1 MDWDH
6 TLNLPKTSFP
16 MKAELV
22 KREPQFQRFWQEQ
35 DIYHKALEKPAPR
48 GLFILHDGPPYSNGD
63 IHMGHALN
71 KTLKDIIVKFRML
84 QGYRSPFVPGWDN
97 HGMPIENEVTK
108 EFRRKGEKP
117 DKVTLRKRCREYA
130 AHFVNRQREQF
141 QRLGCIG
148 DWKNPYL
155 TMSYEFEATL
165 VRVFGELVERGY
177 IYRGLKPVLW
187 CPVCETALADAEIEY
202 HTHTSPSITV
212 RFALKEDPGGVFP
225 AEDGKQAY
233 ILIWTTTPWT
243 IPSNLAV
250 AVHPAEPYAIVET
263 DGAQYLLAEAL
274 VESTMSRIG
283 AKEYRVVRTVP
294 GNQLSGLV
302 FQHPL
307 YGRESPVVFA
317 DYVTMTEGTGVV
329 HIAPGHGE
337 EDFHTGQE
345 YGLQVL
351 CPVDVQ
357 GKFTAEVGERI
368 AGKYVRDADAEII
381 EWLREQGALMAHEP
395 YEHQYP
401 YCWRCHSPLLFRA
414 TVQWFMNIDHKNHRQ
429 RCLEA
434 IDRVKWFPPQSIN
447 RIRSMVQGRP
457 HWCLSRQR
465 AWGVGIPAFYCK
477 ACGEVLLEPALIA
490 RIADEVEKAGSDV
503 WFEKPAEFFLPEGIR
518 CPKCGNTTFDKEDDI
533 LDVWF
538 DSGCTH
544 RAVLEKR
551 PELRW
556 PSDVYLE
563 GSDQHRG
570 WFNSSLMIAV
580 ATKDDA
586 PYRAVITNGWMLD
599 GEGRAMHKSWGNV
612 ISPLEVINKYGADV
626 LRLWVSSCNYFED
639 VRLSFEILDRTAE
652 AYRRIRNTIRFLL
665 GNLYDYDPAQHR
677 VVESQMLPLD
687 QWAMARTR
695 KLLADCVA
703 AYEVYEFHRVYQ
715 NVHNFCVVDMS
726 AFYLDVLKDRLYCSP
741 PTSHERRSA
750 QTVLHF
756 IAQTLAQLL
765 APIITHTAEEVWQAL
780 PGENKALSVLLS
792 QLPEDPFSVHDDA
805 MLERWEPVLAV
816 RETVNKAMEQARQS
830 EMIRRSQEAAL
841 HIKMDDETWSALKP
855 FFADL
860 STLYMVSSVE
870 VEQWDEEEVSVTV
883 RKAEGEKCPR
893 CWQIR
898 TDIGT
903 DAEYPDLCARCAA
916 AVRAIG

>member
-148 DWKNPYL
+148 DWENPYL

-225 AEDGKQAY
+225 VEDGKQAY

-317 DYVTMTEGTGVV
+317 DYVTMTEGTRRGAYRARARRGGLPHRSGVRLAGAVSGGRAGQVHRRGGRAHRGQTCARRRRGDYRMAAGTGRADGARALRTPVSLLLALSLPPVVPSDGAVV
-329 HIAPGHGE
+329 H
-337 EDFHTGQE
+337 
-345 YGLQVL
+345 
-351 CPVDVQ
+351 
-357 GKFTAEVGERI
+357 
-368 AGKYVRDADAEII
+368 
-381 EWLREQGALMAHEP
+381 
-395 YEHQYP
+395 EHRPQ
-401 YCWRCHSPLLFRA
+401 
-414 TVQWFMNIDHKNHRQ
+414 Q
-429 RCLEA
+429 
-434 IDRVKWFPPQSIN
+434 PP
-447 RIRSMVQGRP
+447 
-457 HWCLSRQR
+457 
-465 AWGVGIPAFYCK
+465 PA
-477 ACGEVLLEPALIA
+477 
-490 RIADEVEKAGSDV
+490 
-503 WFEKPAEFFLPEGIR
+503 
-518 CPKCGNTTFDKEDDI
+518 
-533 LDVWF
+533 
-538 DSGCTH
+538 
-544 RAVLEKR
+544 
-551 PELRW
+551 
-556 PSDVYLE
+556 
-563 GSDQHRG
+563 
-570 WFNSSLMIAV
+570 
-580 ATKDDA
+580 
-586 PYRAVITNGWMLD
+586 
-599 GEGRAMHKSWGNV
+599 
-612 ISPLEVINKYGADV
+612 
-626 LRLWVSSCNYFED
+626 VS
-639 VRLSFEILDRTAE
+639 
-652 AYRRIRNTIRFLL
+652 
-665 GNLYDYDPAQHR
+665 
-677 VVESQMLPLD
+677 
-687 QWAMARTR
+687 
-695 KLLADCVA
+695 
-703 AYEVYEFHRVYQ
+703 
-715 NVHNFCVVDMS
+715 
-726 AFYLDVLKDRLYCSP
+726 
-741 PTSHERRSA
+741 
-750 QTVLHF
+750 
-756 IAQTLAQLL
+756 
-765 APIITHTAEEVWQAL
+765 
-780 PGENKALSVLLS
+780 
-792 QLPEDPFSVHDDA
+792 
-805 MLERWEPVLAV
+805 
-816 RETVNKAMEQARQS
+816 
-830 EMIRRSQEAAL
+830 
-841 HIKMDDETWSALKP
+841 
-855 FFADL
+855 
-860 STLYMVSSVE
+860 
-870 VEQWDEEEVSVTV
+870 
-883 RKAEGEKCPR
+883 
-893 CWQIR
+893 
-898 TDIGT
+898 
-903 DAEYPDLCARCAA
+903 
-916 AVRAIG
+916 